1 LFLIKKKEG
10 FIPLSVDRLSITVYF
25 SFLASLKKI
34 VFYLARARE
43 GTCKYIFKNWRLT
56 QGIQKES

>member
-1 LFLIKKKEG
+1 LKIKKEV
-10 FIPLSVDRLSITVYF
+10 FIPLSEDQLSITVYF

-43 GTCKYIFKNWRLT
+43 GTCKYIFKNWGLT
-56 QGIQKES
+56 QGIQKEN